1 MSFPAAIMVE
11 TQIEARAV
19 EADAMRELRPLPV
32 WCPLPR
38 REDDP
43 KVTCVGWI
51 AGRQTARR
59 EGVVLTT
66 SWCWVDT
73 DTPPNLVSRPAEV
86 LRIDRLP
93 AGAGMLWALS
103 RPRSL
108 DWLPQALVT
117 TRRFRYSLDLGAI
130 NARRAAVFAGI
141 RWGGQHR
148 SRPLFGRGWWLPT
161 LEPNRREALGKLG
174 ALDDRFVLLAAEGAD
189 ADEGALVND
198 LEAAVMQRWQA
209 ESATGVAG

>member
-19 EADAMRELRPLPV
+19 EADAMSELRPLPV

-43 KVTCVGWI
+43 KVICVGWV
-51 AGRQTARR
+51 AGRQTVRH

-66 SWCWVDT
+66 TWCQVDT
-73 DTPPNLVSRPAEV
+73 DTPPSFVSRPAEV

-93 AGAGMLWALS
+93 DGAGTLLALS

-108 DWLPQALVT
+108 DWLPQALST

-130 NARRAAVFAGI
+130 NARRSAVFAGV

-148 SRPLFGRGWWLPT
+148 SRPLFGRGWWLPAV
-161 LEPNRREALGKLG
+161 EPNRRETLGKLG
-174 ALDDRFVLLAAEGAD
+174 ALDDRFVLLEAEGAD
-189 ADEGALVND
+189 ADEGALIDD
-198 LEAAVMQRWQA
+198 LENAVTQRWQA
-209 ESATGVAG
+209 ERATGVAG